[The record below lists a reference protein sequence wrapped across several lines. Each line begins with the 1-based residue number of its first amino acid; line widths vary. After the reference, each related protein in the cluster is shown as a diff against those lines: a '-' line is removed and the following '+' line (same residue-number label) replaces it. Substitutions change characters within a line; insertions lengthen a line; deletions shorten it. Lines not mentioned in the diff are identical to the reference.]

1 MTRIL
6 VTSASYL
13 LTDHLLSS
21 EGVFCYQLFRELG
34 AFGYQFD
41 AISAKIEIKRPLKNL
56 TPHKA
61 GTFRL
66 EPTSDPVRKYIT
78 HIEFIFRSFARSMR
92 ILRGK
97 SIDIIHHMLPAVYN
111 QTFSLLAILKRTGGR
126 PFIMGPLSAHI
137 HPRPLD
143 ERILQPITS
152 KLHKKTIEECTKI
165 ITITNQVKK
174 IYSQIVSEDKIH
186 VIPFGVDT
194 EAFKPNKTVFGRK
207 HQYEILF
214 VGSLYRLKGC
224 EHLIKAMKYITQKR
238 GDVILR
244 IVGVGRDMPNLM
256 EICNTLK
263 IRDFVFFEGFMPY
276 NEMPRYYDRCDIF
289 CLPTLGE
296 PFGKSI
302 IEAMACGKPV
312 IASNI
317 GGPAEIIE
325 DGKTGLLVPPAQP
338 KILAEKILTLLEDE
352 QALKRMGENARRTA
366 LEKYS
371 IKRIAEEY
379 HKLYKSLI

>member
-21 EGVFCYQLFRELG
+21 EGIFCYQLFRELD

-41 AISAKIEIKRPLKNL
+41 AISAQIEIKKPLKNL

-66 EPTSDPVRKYIT
+66 EPTSDPMRKYAT
-78 HIEFIFRSFARSMR
+78 HIEFIFRGFAKSMR

-111 QTFSLLAILKRTGGR
+111 QTFSPLAILKRTGGR

-143 ERILQPITS
+143 ERILNPLTS
-152 KLHKKTIEECTKI
+152 KLHKKTIQECTKI

-174 IYSQIVSEDKIH
+174 IYSQILSEDKIH

-194 EAFKPNKTVFGRK
+194 EVFKPNKTVFERK

-214 VGSLYRLKGC
+214 AGSLYRLKGC

-238 GDVILR
+238 RDVILR
-244 IVGVGRDMPNLM
+244 IVGAGRDMPILI
-256 EICNTLK
+256 EICNTLN
-263 IRDFVFFEGFMPY
+263 IRDFVFFEGFIPY
-276 NEMPRYYDRCDIF
+276 DKMPRYYNQCDIF

-302 IEAMACGKPV
+302 IEAMACGKLV
-312 IASNI
+312 IASNV

-325 DGKTGLLVPPAQP
+325 NGKTGLLVPPAQP
-338 KILAEKILTLLEDE
+338 KILAETILTLLEDE
-352 QALKRMGENARRTA
+352 QAIKRMGENARKIA

-371 IKRIAEEY
+371 INKISRKY
-379 HKLYKSLI
+379 HNLYRGLI